1 MIKILDSYYPGVIG
15 RITELHANYYSKNW
29 GFGLYFESKV
39 ATELSE
45 FLNRF
50 EKNRDGIW
58 TAQINSEIVG
68 SIIIDGY
75 KSDGEGARLRWFI
88 LDTNYQGK
96 GIGNLLMDKA
106 ITFCQEKE
114 YEKIYLWTFA
124 GLDAAKH
131 LYEKYGFK
139 LCKEHQ
145 DSQWGKAVS
154 EQMFE
159 LFLER

>member
-1 MIKILDSYYPGVIG
+1 MMIKILGGYVPGFIG
-15 RITELHANYYSKNW
+15 RITELHANYYSNNW

-50 EKNRDGIW
+50 DKNRDGIW
-58 TAQINSEIVG
+58 AAEANGEIVG
-68 SIIIDGY
+68 SIIIDGNN
-75 KSDGEGARLRWFI
+75 SDGEGARLRWFI
-88 LDTNYQGK
+88 LDSEFQGI

-106 ITFCQEKE
+106 ITFCKEKE
-114 YEKIYLWTFA
+114 YERIYLWTFA

-139 LCKEHQ
+139 LCKEHE
-145 DSQWGKAVS
+145 DNQWGITVS

-159 LFLER
+159 LLLE